1 MQSYMIASNIS
12 LHLLSLSLSIYT
24 FPGFLKMALS
34 RLSLWLNLVP
44 QVMIHSNYAW
54 APATG
59 EASVQDSCFKEFD
72 VCRRHAGGHEVQSC
86 PIWCFNLAS
95 VLVDEQRQCLVSR
108 LEADSLLSFLTAIVS
123 CSAAR
128 NCHVCFQGLR
138 AGSLTLWSTP
148 MTRRADWGSVSQCS
162 VLTNAQH
169 CWQAEKCV
177 CFVSSPNPKHSA
189 GGAQCGEHFTTWEAS
204 KITFHADRNCM
215 LDNRTLANWTGK
227 GELCQTLPF
236 PLPWPPWPFHAI
248 PMQMSSRRAK
258 FGCRSFCNSLG
269 FGLRQV
275 GLLHARQAHGW
286 SWTLQLQHELWL
298 QLFDVLC
305 VISFRGSQCFER
317 VMNCPALPRSAWSVT
332 GTTGRISLAAD
343 LDKSKRMANGTPRI
357 QAISVAQEL
366 RFVRKHCLKYR
377 LFSNWLNQVWWLLL
391 GMMRALRLL
400 GQQVNKTIHAMA
412 LS

>member
-1 MQSYMIASNIS
+1 MVATVTPSSACAAACGMITQGFSNKDTTISVFLLVVLASLVLMQSYMIASNIS
-12 LHLLSLSLSIYT
+12 LHLLSLSLYLSLYINIYT

-34 RLSLWLNLVP
+34 RLSFWLNLVP

-148 MTRRADWGSVSQCS
+148 MTRRADWGSVSECS

-189 GGAQCGEHFTTWEAS
+189 GAQCEHLTTWEAS

-236 PLPWPPWPFHAI
+236 PLPWSPWPPWPF
-248 PMQMSSRRAK
+248 PCK
-258 FGCRSFCNSLG
+258 CLLVEPSLG
-269 FGLRQV
+269 V
-275 GLLHARQAHGW
+275 
-286 SWTLQLQHELWL
+286 LQLAWIWAEASWATACAASTWVVLDPPTATRALAAVVWCSLCHQIASHPTNADEFLHSWAPHFVDLSVSKESWIAQPCHDPLDQSQELLEESLWL
-298 QLFDVLC
+298 
-305 VISFRGSQCFER
+305 
-317 VMNCPALPRSAWSVT
+317 PT
-332 GTTGRISLAAD
+332 
-343 LDKSKRMANGTPRI
+343 
-357 QAISVAQEL
+357 
-366 RFVRKHCLKYR
+366 
-377 LFSNWLNQVWWLLL
+377 
-391 GMMRALRLL
+391 
-400 GQQVNKTIHAMA
+400 
-412 LS
+412 